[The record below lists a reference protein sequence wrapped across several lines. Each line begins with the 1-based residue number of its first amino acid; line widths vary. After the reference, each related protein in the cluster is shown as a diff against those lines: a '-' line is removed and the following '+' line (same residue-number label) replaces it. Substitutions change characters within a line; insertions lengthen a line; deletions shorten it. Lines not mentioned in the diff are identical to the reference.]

1 MTTVSRIVGKNCSWY
16 ERTQILL
23 FSFPNELDL
32 LSKGDDV
39 IPDQNRIA
47 KESDILY
54 MRIVVQNIDEGRQE
68 LEETYIRDCPGPN
81 DGYSGLDYLT
91 GRNRV

>member
-1 MTTVSRIVGKNCSWY
+1 M
-16 ERTQILL
+16 
-23 FSFPNELDL
+23 
-32 LSKGDDV
+32 

-68 LEETYIRDCPGPN
+68 SEETYIRDCPGPN